1 MYQAPRTVGIA
12 QNQVIILMRRG
23 NHGLLPSV
31 MHNEDRRWRP
41 RKWNL
46 TENLMAVAGSEDRRE
61 FDSLV
66 ARYHKQAYNIAYRM
80 AGNHADAEDLTQEA
94 FIRAFR
100 FFGQYRRELPFDS
113 WLYKIM
119 SNVFIDRL
127 RRRPKAK
134 IRSMDQ
140 PVVTDEGEAQFDVA
154 DPGAGPEEAVLS
166 KEMDGRIQA
175 ALDTLPEAFRL
186 TVIYADI
193 EGLSYEEIAEV
204 TNTNIG
210 TVRSRLHRGRR
221 LLRNKLK
228 ISRIS

>member
-1 MYQAPRTVGIA
+1 MVEVADTVA
-12 QNQVIILMRRG
+12 EVAR
-23 NHGLLPSV
+23 
-31 MHNEDRRWRP
+31 NEDR
-41 RKWNL
+41 K
-46 TENLMAVAGSEDRRE
+46 E
-61 FDSLV
+61 FDALV
-66 ARYHKQAYNIAYRM
+66 ERYHKQAYNIAYRM

-127 RRRPKAK
+127 RRKPKVR
-134 IRSMDQ
+134 IRSLDQ

-154 DPGAGPEEAVLS
+154 DTGVGPEEAVLS
-166 KEMDGRIQA
+166 REMDVHIQA
-175 ALDTLPEAFRL
+175 ALDTLPEVFRL

-193 EGLSYEEIAEV
+193 EGLSYEEIAEA

-228 ISRIS
+228 SYASQLLQ

>member
-1 MYQAPRTVGIA
+1 MEFAEAIPEVA
-12 QNQVIILMRRG
+12 
-23 NHGLLPSV
+23 
-31 MHNEDRRWRP
+31 HNEERR
-41 RKWNL
+41 
-46 TENLMAVAGSEDRRE
+46 D
-61 FDSLV
+61 FDALV
-66 ARYHKQAYNIAYRM
+66 ERYHKQAYNIAYRM

-119 SNVFIDRL
+119 SNVFIDKM
-127 RRRPKAK
+127 RRKPKAK
-134 IRSMDQ
+134 IRSLDQ
-140 PVVTDEGEAQFDVA
+140 PITTDDGETQLDIP
-154 DPGAGPEEAVLS
+154 DTSAGPEEAVLS
-166 KEMDGRIQA
+166 KEMDNRIQA
-175 ALDTLPEAFRL
+175 ALNTLPEAFRL

-193 EGLSYEEIAEV
+193 EGLSYEEIAEA

-228 ISRIS
+228 SYTDLMG

>member
-1 MYQAPRTVGIA
+1 M
-12 QNQVIILMRRG
+12 
-23 NHGLLPSV
+23 
-31 MHNEDRRWRP
+31 E
-41 RKWNL
+41 
-46 TENLMAVAGSEDRRE
+46 VADVVTDTARSEDRKD
-61 FDSLV
+61 FDALV
-66 ARYHKQAYNIAYRM
+66 ERYHKQAYNVAYRM

-127 RRRPKAK
+127 RRKPKVK
-134 IRSMDQ
+134 IRSIDQ
-140 PVVTDEGEAQFDVA
+140 PVLTEDGEAQFDVA
-154 DPGAGPEEAVLS
+154 DTSAGPEDTVLS
-166 KEMDGRIQA
+166 REMDGRIQA
-175 ALDTLPEAFRL
+175 ALNTLPEAFRL

-193 EGLSYEEIAEV
+193 EGLSYEEIADA
-204 TNTNIG
+204 TRTNIG

-228 ISRIS
+228 GHTDLLVS

>member
-1 MYQAPRTVGIA
+1 MEFADTV
-12 QNQVIILMRRG
+12 V
-23 NHGLLPSV
+23 
-31 MHNEDRRWRP
+31 E
-41 RKWNL
+41 
-46 TENLMAVAGSEDRRE
+46 VARDEDRRE
-61 FDSLV
+61 FDGLV
-66 ARYHKQAYNIAYRM
+66 ERYHKQAYNIAYRM

-134 IRSMDQ
+134 IRSLDQ
-140 PVVTDEGEAQFDVA
+140 PVVTEDGEAAFDVA
-154 DPGAGPEEAVLS
+154 DPSEGPEDIVLS
-166 KEMDGRIQA
+166 MEMDGRIQA
-175 ALDTLPEAFRL
+175 ALENLPEAFRI

-204 TNTNIG
+204 TKTNIG

-221 LLRNKLK
+221 LLRDKLK
-228 ISRIS
+228 KYEDQLL

>member
-1 MYQAPRTVGIA
+1 MVEFADTVA
-12 QNQVIILMRRG
+12 
-23 NHGLLPSV
+23 
-31 MHNEDRRWRP
+31 E
-41 RKWNL
+41 
-46 TENLMAVAGSEDRRE
+46 VARDGDRRE
-61 FDSLV
+61 FDTLV
-66 ARYHKQAYNIAYRM
+66 ERYHKQAYNIAYRM

-134 IRSMDQ
+134 IRSLDQ
-140 PVVTDEGEAQFDVA
+140 PVTTDEGEAQFDVA
-154 DPGAGPEEAVLS
+154 DPGAGPEDVVLS
-166 KEMDGRIQA
+166 REMDGRIQA
-175 ALDTLPEAFRL
+175 ALETLPEAFRI

-193 EGLSYEEIAEV
+193 EGLSYEEIAEA
-204 TNTNIG
+204 TKTNIG

-221 LLRNKLK
+221 LLRDKLK
-228 ISRIS
+228 KYAHQLL

>member
-1 MYQAPRTVGIA
+1 MELA
-12 QNQVIILMRRG
+12 
-23 NHGLLPSV
+23 
-31 MHNEDRRWRP
+31 D
-41 RKWNL
+41 
-46 TENLMAVAGSEDRRE
+46 AVSEVARSEDRRE
-61 FDSLV
+61 FDALV
-66 ARYHKQAYNIAYRM
+66 QRYHKQAYNIAYRM

-134 IRSMDQ
+134 IRSLDQ
-140 PVVTDEGEAQFDVA
+140 PVITDDGEAQLDIP
-154 DPGAGPEEAVLS
+154 DTSAGPEEAVLS
-166 KEMDGRIQA
+166 REMDGRIQA
-175 ALDTLPEAFRL
+175 ALSTLPDAFRL

-204 TNTNIG
+204 TSTNIG

-228 ISRIS
+228 SYADQLG

>member
-1 MYQAPRTVGIA
+1 VEFADTV
-12 QNQVIILMRRG
+12 V
-23 NHGLLPSV
+23 
-31 MHNEDRRWRP
+31 E
-41 RKWNL
+41 
-46 TENLMAVAGSEDRRE
+46 VARHEDRRE
-61 FDSLV
+61 FDGLV
-66 ARYHKQAYNIAYRM
+66 ERYHKQAYNIAYRM

-134 IRSMDQ
+134 IRSLDQ
-140 PVVTDEGEAQFDVA
+140 PVVTAEGEVQLDVA
-154 DPGAGPEEAVLS
+154 DPSEGPEDIVLS
-166 KEMDGRIQA
+166 MEMDGRIQA
-175 ALDTLPEAFRL
+175 ALENLPEAFRI

-221 LLRNKLK
+221 LLRDKLK
-228 ISRIS
+228 KYEDQLL

>member
-1 MYQAPRTVGIA
+1 ME
-12 QNQVIILMRRG
+12 L
-23 NHGLLPSV
+23 
-31 MHNEDRRWRP
+31 
-41 RKWNL
+41 
-46 TENLMAVAGSEDRRE
+46 AGFVSEAARSEDRRE
-61 FDSLV
+61 FDALV
-66 ARYHKQAYNIAYRM
+66 QRYHKQAYNIAYRM

-119 SNVFIDRL
+119 SNVFVDTL
-127 RRRPKAK
+127 RRKPKAR
-134 IRSMDQ
+134 IRSLDQ
-140 PVVTDEGEAQFDVA
+140 PVVTEDGEAQLDLP
-154 DPGAGPEEAVLS
+154 DPSVGPEDTVLS

-193 EGLSYEEIAEV
+193 EGLSYEEIAEA

-221 LLRNKLK
+221 LLRSKLK
-228 ISRIS
+228 KYADELL

>member
-1 MYQAPRTVGIA
+1 MEFVDTVA
-12 QNQVIILMRRG
+12 
-23 NHGLLPSV
+23 
-31 MHNEDRRWRP
+31 E
-41 RKWNL
+41 
-46 TENLMAVAGSEDRRE
+46 VARNEDRRE
-61 FDSLV
+61 FDQLV
-66 ARYHKQAYNIAYRM
+66 ERYHKQAYNIAYRM

-127 RRRPKAK
+127 RRRPKVK

-140 PVVTDEGEAQFDVA
+140 PVTTDEGEAQFDVA
-154 DPGAGPEEAVLS
+154 DPSDGPEEIVLS
-166 KEMDGRIQA
+166 WEMDSRVQA
-175 ALDTLPEAFRL
+175 ALENLPEAFRI

-193 EGLSYEEIAEV
+193 EGLSYEEIAEA
-204 TNTNIG
+204 TKTNIG

-221 LLRNKLK
+221 LLRDKLK
-228 ISRIS
+228 KFEHQLL

>member
-1 MYQAPRTVGIA
+1 MEVAETVTDA
-12 QNQVIILMRRG
+12 AR
-23 NHGLLPSV
+23 
-31 MHNEDRRWRP
+31 NEY
-41 RKWNL
+41 
-46 TENLMAVAGSEDRRE
+46 RRE
-61 FDSLV
+61 FDALV
-66 ARYHKQAYNIAYRM
+66 ERYHKQAYNIAYRM

-127 RRRPKAK
+127 RRKPKAK
-134 IRSMDQ
+134 IRSLDQ
-140 PVVTDEGEAQFDVA
+140 PVVTEEGEAQFDVA
-154 DPGAGPEEAVLS
+154 DTAIGPEEVVLS
-166 KEMDGRIQA
+166 REMDGCIQA

-193 EGLSYEEIAEV
+193 EGLSYEEIAEA
-204 TNTNIG
+204 TSTNIG

-228 ISRIS
+228 SCANQLM

>member
-1 MYQAPRTVGIA
+1 V
-12 QNQVIILMRRG
+12 
-23 NHGLLPSV
+23 
-31 MHNEDRRWRP
+31 E
-41 RKWNL
+41 L
-46 TENLMAVAGSEDRRE
+46 TDAVVDVARSEDRKE
-61 FDSLV
+61 FDALV
-66 ARYHKQAYNIAYRM
+66 QRYHKQAYNIAYRM

-119 SNVFIDRL
+119 SNVFIDTL

-140 PVVTDEGEAQFDVA
+140 PVLTDEGEAPFDVA
-154 DPGAGPEEAVLS
+154 DPGIGPEDEVLS
-166 KEMDGRIQA
+166 GEMDNRIQA
-175 ALDTLPEAFRL
+175 ALATIAEAFRL

-210 TVRSRLHRGRR
+210 TVRSRLHRGRK

-228 ISRIS
+228 GYASLLE